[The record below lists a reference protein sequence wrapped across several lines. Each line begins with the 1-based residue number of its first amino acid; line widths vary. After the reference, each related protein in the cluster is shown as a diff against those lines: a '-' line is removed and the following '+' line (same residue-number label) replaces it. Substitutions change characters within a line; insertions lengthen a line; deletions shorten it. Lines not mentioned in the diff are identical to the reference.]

1 MRDLLAEYKRTKTN
15 LERRLRELEARRGQ
29 IRGEE
34 ALLLLKRIEALKD
47 EIYCTGWA
55 MDQITKYLK
64 EKP

>member
-1 MRDLLAEYKRTKTN
+1 MQDLLAEYKQTKTK
-15 LERRLRELEARRGQ
+15 LERRLRELEARRGK

-55 MDQITKYLK
+55 MDQIIKYL
-64 EKP
+64 EAKP